1 VSRRDPSENVEE
13 MLAPQKMLSELREDN
28 SLLTGYLR
36 ETHEICAKY
45 NDVATTSLDDD
56 ANGDRGGDEP

>member
-1 VSRRDPSENVEE
+1 VR
-13 MLAPQKMLSELREDN
+13 
-28 SLLTGYLR
+28 TGYLR

-56 ANGDRGGDEP
+56 ANGDRVGMNREL